1 VVVLKKQGRA
11 KKTVAS
17 GQWPVV
23 SKIKQDFLSR
33 YIYLDL
39 SPLEERKQLREKTD
53 H

>member
-33 YIYLDL
+33 YIYLEL
-39 SPLEERKQLREKTD
+39 SPLEETYAAKRKTG